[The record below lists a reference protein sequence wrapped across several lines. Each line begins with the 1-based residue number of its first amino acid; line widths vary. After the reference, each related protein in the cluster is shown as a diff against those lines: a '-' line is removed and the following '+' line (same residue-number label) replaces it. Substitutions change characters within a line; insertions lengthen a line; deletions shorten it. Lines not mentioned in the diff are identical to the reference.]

1 LIYSGADIEVTARA
15 LGRTIEAVRSHFNL
29 YVSSTGFASAFVV
42 GALQAAFN
50 IREAGKLK
58 SPPRVGFYEEPGNNA
73 HKVRADLLAFAK
85 SLSAV

>member
-1 LIYSGADIEVTARA
+1 
-15 LGRTIEAVRSHFNL
+15 LGQ
-29 YVSSTGFASAFVV
+29 
-42 GALQAAFN
+42 QAAFN